1 MRQRRALLGLTVAA
15 CIALVATGSHP
26 VAQAGSSV
34 TLRWS
39 FWSNNPAEI
48 HSNEQI
54 ISAFEKQNPGIK
66 VQPIFIPYQ
75 SYHSKLLSEAVGGT
89 APDVMWVQYTYYRV
103 FADKG
108 VLRDLTSHVNKDTA
122 LLRLLRTDA
131 YPVDTAKIWY
141 KGHVYGLVRD
151 DEGIALAYNTD
162 MFKKAH
168 LPTPNEYA
176 ARGQWT
182 WSTFLKVAQRL
193 TIKHG
198 KQVVQYGTTPADWYN
213 LLYLNGG
220 SLFNKG
226 TSRIL
231 IDTPQAE
238 QAIQFAADLGT
249 KYGVAPA
256 LSTAAQ
262 STSSSYFTGQRAAMW
277 WDVGPWWVPGLRQI
291 KGLHWD
297 IAPFPQAPGKPYR
310 LPADNGA
317 FYTIY
322 AHTQHPNEAYKLVRF
337 MLTPTAQMLMAKAL
351 TTSPLLKS
359 VMYSQEY
366 LKAPG
371 MPEHAVLFANENASV
386 VGLFFPDNW
395 LEMQTKLNGYLDPI
409 FLGQSTA
416 AKTLPTAAQDLDGM
430 LTH

>member
-1 MRQRRALLGLTVAA
+1 MRQRRALLGLTLAA
-15 CIALVATGSHP
+15 CIALVAAGSHP
-26 VAQAGSSV
+26 VAQANSSV

-75 SYHSKLLSEAVGGT
+75 SYHSKLLSQAVGGI
-89 APDVMWVQYTYYRV
+89 APDVMWVQYTYYHV
-103 FADKG
+103 FAG
-108 VLRDLTSHVNKDTA
+108 RGI
-122 LLRLLRTDA
+122 LL
-131 YPVDTAKIWY
+131 
-141 KGHVYGLVRD
+141 
-151 DEGIALAYNTD
+151 
-162 MFKKAH
+162 
-168 LPTPNEYA
+168 
-176 ARGQWT
+176 
-182 WSTFLKVAQRL
+182 
-193 TIKHG
+193 
-198 KQVVQYGTTPADWYN
+198 
-213 LLYLNGG
+213 
-220 SLFNKG
+220 
-226 TSRIL
+226 
-231 IDTPQAE
+231 DTPQAE

-249 KYGVAPA
+249 RYGVAPA
-256 LSTAAQ
+256 LSIAAQ

-322 AHTQHPNEAYKLVRF
+322 AHTPHPNEAYKLVRF
-337 MLTPTAQMLMAKAL
+337 MLTPTAQKLMAAGL

-359 VMYSQEY
+359 VMYSQAY

-386 VGLFFPDNW
+386 VSLFFPNNW

-416 AKTLPTAAQDLDGM
+416 AKTLPAPAQTLDAM